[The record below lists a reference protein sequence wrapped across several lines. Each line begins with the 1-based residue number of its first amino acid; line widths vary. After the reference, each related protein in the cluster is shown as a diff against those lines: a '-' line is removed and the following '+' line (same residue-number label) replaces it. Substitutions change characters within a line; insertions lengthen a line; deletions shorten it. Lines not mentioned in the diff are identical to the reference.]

1 MTVIAKWIVQY
12 DIGAKRV
19 CGGNSGSRG
28 NALSGSCSLCLGS
41 RCSITRRNR
50 TIGLSCGRGIGVR
63 YLGIVDRYIYGGTD
77 AGQHHKYD

>member
-28 NALSGSCSLCLGS
+28 NALSCSCSVCLGRS
-41 RCSITRRNR
+41 STRCSRA
-50 TIGLSCGRGIGVR
+50 IGLGCGRGIAVR
-63 YLGIVDRYIYGGTD
+63 YLGIVERYSYGGND
-77 AGQHHKYD
+77 ACQYYQRG